1 MGQKYFTG
9 LNYTLGNEDTTVE
22 VEMIKALKPTDVF
35 SICGSGGR
43 SLPLM
48 HEGANSLSLSDLS
61 KEQLQL
67 AELRLAT
74 YRDLSHDEFLMFWGY
89 YPYSD
94 DNHKSQRR
102 DLFAKI
108 TLTPDTREF
117 FSKVFGETEFGSLLY
132 LGKWERTFA
141 VFAKINRVLLG
152 VDYDRILKFDNLEE
166 QQEYYRTKFP
176 MKRWKALIQILGN
189 KAMFNAL
196 LYKGDFI
203 TKNSPLSHFD
213 YYFQSFDRL
222 FTRDLAQKSFFL
234 QLCFYGKIKS
244 LLGVP
249 VEANAESFKRVHDS
263 KTKVDYVQEDFV
275 SYLAKGQRQYDF
287 LSLSDVPSYFQ
298 GDLERDFMQKIKPG
312 LKPGAILVTRYYLRK
327 SECNLEGYVD
337 ITENYLKLIELEKV
351 QMYDIRVYKYQ
362 P

>member
-1 MGQKYFTG
+1 MVQEYFKG
-9 LNYTLGNEDTTVE
+9 LNYTLGNEDTSVE
-22 VEMIKALKPTDVF
+22 IELIKKIKPKNVF

-48 HEGANSLSLSDLS
+48 HKEAQSIALSDLS
-61 KEQLQL
+61 KEQLYL

-74 YRDLSHDEFLMFWGY
+74 YRELSHDKFLLFWGY
-89 YPYSD
+89 FPYAEK
-94 DNHKSQRR
+94 NYTTERKE
-102 DLFAKI
+102 LFFKI
-108 TLTPDTREF
+108 HLSPECREF
-117 FSKVFGETEFGSLLY
+117 FSKVFEEIHFESLLY

-141 VFAKINRVLLG
+141 IFAKVLQVLLG
-152 VDYDRILKFDNLEE
+152 PDSDKIMRFDNLED
-166 QQEYYRTKFP
+166 QVKYYKTEFP
-176 MKRWKALIQILGN
+176 MKRWKVLIQILGN

-213 YYFQSFDRL
+213 YYFNAFDRL

-234 QLCFYGKIKS
+234 QLCFYGRIKS

-249 VEANAESFKRVHDS
+249 VEANSESHERVQGS
-263 KTKVDYVQEDFV
+263 KTEVQYVQEDFV
-275 SYLAKGQRQYDF
+275 SYLARGDKQYDF

-298 GDLERDFMQKIKPG
+298 GDIERNFMQKIKPG
-312 LKPGAILVTRYYLRK
+312 LAPGAIVVTRYYLRK
-327 SECNLEGYVD
+327 SDCNLEGYLD
-337 ITENYLKLIELEKV
+337 ITDSHIKLIEMEKV
-351 QMYDIRVYKYQ
+351 QMYDIRIYQYQ

>member
-1 MGQKYFTG
+1 MGQKYFSG
-9 LNYTLGNEDTTVE
+9 LNYTLGNEDTSVE
-22 VEMIKALKPTDVF
+22 IEMIKELKPKSIF

-48 HEGANSLSLSDLS
+48 HKEADNLSLSDLS
-61 KEQLQL
+61 KEQLIL

-74 YRDLSHDEFLMFWGY
+74 YRELNHEQFLMFWGY

-94 DNHKSQRR
+94 NNHKSERKE
-102 DLFAKI
+102 LFSKV
-108 TLTPDTREF
+108 TLTPETRDF
-117 FSKVFGETEFGSLLY
+117 FNTVFSEIDFDSLLY

-152 VDYDRILKFDNLEE
+152 ADYDRILRFDNLED
-166 QQEYYRTKFP
+166 QVEYYKTKFP

-203 TKNSPLSHFD
+203 TKNSPLTHFD
-213 YYFQSFDRL
+213 YYFQSFERL

-249 VEANAESFKRVHDS
+249 VEAQKENFERIHNS
-263 KTKVDYVQEDFV
+263 KTSVEYVQEDFV
-275 SYLAKGQRQYDF
+275 SYLAKGEKQFDF

-327 SECNLEGYVD
+327 SECNLDGYVD
-337 ITENYLKLIELEKV
+337 ISENHHKLIELEKV